1 MLLANN
7 FVNSMDHPY
16 DKKLLNINFP
26 SFAEYRYKREE
37 LEGHF

>member
-1 MLLANN
+1 
-7 FVNSMDHPY
+7 MDNPY
-16 DKKLLNINFP
+16 DKKLLNINFLFFNFP